1 MSEKTTGSRG
11 DGRRG
16 TVTLTLPSEM
26 IDRLTQFC
34 RDYRLTPD
42 DVVER
47 ALEEYFRE
55 GDMSH

>member
-1 MSEKTTGSRG
+1 MS
-11 DGRRG
+11 
-16 TVTLTLPSEM
+16 VTLPLEM
-26 IDRLTQFC
+26 IDRLMQFC

>member
-1 MSEKTTGSRG
+1 MNAKTAGNRG
-11 DGRRG
+11 DGGRG
-16 TVTLTLPSEM
+16 AMSVTLPLEM
-26 IDRLTQFC
+26 IDRLMQFC